1 MPSKE
6 VVIGLIKKFHIDM
19 SKLDDFCYE
28 VYSVFKDYALSMAV
42 ERPSCSRIIVLGKDF
57 EVRLYVSQT
66 GEGILTLFFVLLPE
80 VGVRKGLEK
89 ALTSL
94 LKTLSS
100 MITASNEPIV
110 VVRNIVLSSVR
121 SINTIVASLID
132 AGVVLESIDRRVVE
146 DFEIL
151 TLKGFFIGENLR
163 KYSIMLS
170 FATGDKSELG
180 ITIETRVD
188 EALLHD
194 FNMFL
199 NYVKKIY
206 SFMLNLENSLVN
218 NVS

>member
-100 MITASNEPIV
+100 MITAGNEPIV
-110 VVRNIVLSSVR
+110 VVRNIVLSSVK

-132 AGVVLESIDRRVVE
+132 AGVVLESIDRRIVE
-146 DFEIL
+146 NFEIL

-163 KYSIMLS
+163 KYSVMLS
-170 FATGDKSELG
+170 FTTGDKSELG
-180 ITIETRVD
+180 ITIETRVN

-206 SFMLNLENSLVN
+206 SFMLDLENSLVN

>member
-121 SINTIVASLID
+121 SINTIVTSLID

-194 FNMFL
+194 FNTFL